1 MRTKLFTLLILF
13 SALQLTAQRHMD
25 PKMIEI
31 IKSKKVAFITEQVGL
46 TSQEGEKFWPVY
58 NQLEKERLD
67 LMDRKRD
74 LEEST
79 EDKMVKTEEAYH
91 KLANEITG
99 MHLKEG
105 KLIEEYNTKF
115 LSILPAEKVVKLYR
129 SERKF
134 RSYLMQEMRSNDDK
148 AKTGK

>member
-1 MRTKLFTLLILF
+1 
-13 SALQLTAQRHMD
+13 
-25 PKMIEI
+25 
-31 IKSKKVAFITEQVGL
+31 
-46 TSQEGEKFWPVY
+46 
-58 NQLEKERLD
+58 
-67 LMDRKRD
+67 MDRKRD

-91 KLANEITG
+91 KLANEIAG
-99 MHLKEG
+99 MHVKEG
-105 KLIEEYNTKF
+105 RLVEEFNIKF

-148 AKTGK
+148 DKKTK